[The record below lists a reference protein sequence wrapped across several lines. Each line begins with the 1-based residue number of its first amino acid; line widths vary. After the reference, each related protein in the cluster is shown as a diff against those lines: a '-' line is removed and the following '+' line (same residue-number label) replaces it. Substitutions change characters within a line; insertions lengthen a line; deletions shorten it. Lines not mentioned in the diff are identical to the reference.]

1 LGNLNNVLKRNLIQR
16 QSQLKVCNIL
26 AIPLLLYGCEMWT
39 VTQRDIRRLQT
50 AEMKFMRHSRIQLI
64 RPQKEWRHCRR
75 S

>member
-50 AEMKFMRHSRIQLI
+50 AEMKFMRHSRIQFIGL
-64 RPQKEWRHCRR
+64 
-75 S
+75 